1 MQTFNPS
8 LFRWPVL
15 CLLVWLA
22 GCSPSP
28 PVPASSP
35 ALAAPAQQVEGSAQ
49 PAVSAPTQQAAGS
62 SPDVCPAGYVRIAPG
77 TFTMGTPRGPY
88 NRECDE
94 TKHSVTIT
102 RVFCMKATEVTQGE
116 WQSVMGNN
124 PSFFKDC
131 GANCPVEQVNWDDAA
146 GYANALSRREGLP
159 ECYAGSTFS
168 GLTCAGYRLPTEA
181 EWEYAARAGT
191 TGPTYGDRDSVA
203 WYDLNSGGATHPVG
217 QKQPNAW
224 GLDDMLGN
232 VGEWTGDW
240 YDTYPATVTD
250 PTGPT
255 TSYARVVRGGS
266 WSSGD
271 RDDQPRTR
279 CGGMRCDEEVI
290 PSAIA
295 MERSRYFPQRSTETT
310 ELRARYLGFRL
321 AMTVTRSCAALPPN
335 ATAGVKAGSAV
346 GWGACEATACEAS
359 YHLESGV
366 CVSNTRTC
374 SPMPANATAGTQTWT
389 GSAYGSCSVTTC
401 LPDNTLVAGTCIC
414 SLGAACNGSLG
425 AACTANA
432 ECASGFCA
440 TGPDGTA
447 NDRCAPTGMNYI
459 PAGTFTMGS
468 PLIELGHDT
477 DEAQHSVTLSR
488 GFFLGQTEV
497 TQGQW
502 KALSGPNLSG
512 GPNPSY
518 FQSTS
523 GTAQSAANDNDNGPV
538 ENLDW
543 YAAVAWANARSAAEG
558 LTSCYTLTGCTD
570 AADGWKD
577 GLHEGCKGATFA
589 GLTCTG
595 YRLPTEAEWEY
606 AARGGTTT
614 ATYRGDLVG
623 KKKKDWREDCVT
635 AQANLD
641 GIAWWCRNSGSRTH
655 AVGGKTANGFGLYD
669 MLGNVEEWTGNVYEW
684 RSDRNDTYPGTVTDP
699 TGAAT
704 GTLRVVRGGSWRH
717 SSGGARAANGEFKE
731 AGWDFY
737 YRPGFRLART
747 AP

>member
-1 MQTFNPS
+1 
-8 LFRWPVL
+8 
-15 CLLVWLA
+15 
-22 GCSPSP
+22 
-28 PVPASSP
+28 
-35 ALAAPAQQVEGSAQ
+35 
-49 PAVSAPTQQAAGS
+49 
-62 SPDVCPAGYVRIAPG
+62 
-77 TFTMGTPRGPY
+77 MGTPRGAD

-94 TKHSVTIT
+94 TEHSVTIT

-124 PSFFKDC
+124 PSYFKDC

-181 EWEYAARAGT
+181 EWEYTASAGN
-191 TGPTYGDRDSVA
+191 TGPTYGDRESVA
-203 WYDLNSGGATHPVG
+203 WYNLNSGGATHPVG

-224 GLDDMLGN
+224 GLYDMLGN

-266 WSSGD
+266 WMSGD

-279 CGGMRCDEEVI
+279 CGGMRCDDEVI

-359 YHLESGV
+359 YHLESGL
-366 CVSNTRTC
+366 CVSDTRIC
-374 SPMPANATAGTQTWT
+374 SPLPANTTAGTQTWN
-389 GSAYGSCSVTTC
+389 SLISSYGSCSATTC
-401 LPDNTLVAGTCIC
+401 LPDNTVVAGTCIC

-440 TGPDGTA
+440 TGPAGTA
-447 NDRCAPTGMNYI
+447 NDRCAPAGMNYI
-459 PAGTFTMGS
+459 PAGTFIMGS

-512 GPNPSY
+512 GLNPSH
-518 FQSTS
+518 FQNTICTVGSCAS
-523 GTAQSAANDNDNGPV
+523 NENANDNGPV

-595 YRLPTEAEWEY
+595 YRLPSESEWEY
-606 AARGGTTT
+606 AARGGTTA
-614 ATYRGDLVG
+614 ATYLGNLSGGVD
-623 KKKKDWREDCVT
+623 DCTT

-641 GIAWWCRNSGSRTH
+641 SIAWWCSNGGSRTN
-655 AVGGKTANGFGLYD
+655 AVGGKTANSFGLYD
-669 MLGNVEEWTGNVYEW
+669 MLGNVWEWTGDWYG
-684 RSDRNDTYPGTVTDP
+684 TYSVTAIDP
-699 TGAAT
+699 LGAGTGAK
-704 GTLRVVRGGSWRH
+704 RVTRGGAWDFFARRS
-717 SSGGARAANGEFKE
+717 RAANRDGVTPDTRSS
-731 AGWDFY
+731 GL
-737 YRPGFRLART
+737 GFRLAKS
-747 AP
+747 AL